1 MAGRRERKVVTVLFV
16 DLAGFTSRAEVMD
29 PEDVA
34 AMLDPYHERVKD
46 ELERR
51 GGTVEKF
58 IGDAVMAVFGA
69 PVAHEDDAE
78 RAVRSALAIRDWAE
92 QEGVELRVGIN
103 TGEALVTLDSRPDQ
117 GQTMATGDVVNT
129 AARLQSAAPVGGILV
144 GEQTVRAT
152 EQVIVYDEA
161 EPVAAKGKAE
171 PVSVWLASSARS
183 RVSVERVHGAALVGR
198 RRELEL
204 LFGALDL
211 AREERSPQLVT
222 LVGVPGIGKSRLV
235 FELYGRIEQEEE
247 LTFWRHG
254 RCLPYGDGVTFW
266 ALGEMVKAHA
276 GILEGESEEEAA
288 RKLHDAVDDPWLES
302 HLRPLVG
309 LGSDVES
316 GGDRREEAFTAWRR
330 FFESLADERPLVLVF
345 EDMHWAD
352 DNLLDFVDHLVEWA
366 SNVPLL
372 AVCTARPELLSRRA
386 GWGGG
391 KPNALTISLSPLS
404 SDDTARLLAELLNRS
419 VLPAETQSELLDRAG
434 GNPLYAEE
442 YARILRERGKIEQL
456 PETVQ
461 GMIAARLDLLEP
473 EQKAVVQDA
482 AVIGRTFW
490 RGALEFLAGGEP
502 ALLEQRLHALE
513 RKEFVRRERAPSIAG
528 ETEYSF
534 RHLLVRDVA
543 YGQIPRAER
552 AERHRRAAEWI
563 GALGRTE
570 DHSELLAHHYM
581 QALEL
586 GAAAGVDTREFAEP
600 AAAALS
606 AAGDRAFGLNAFDA
620 AARHYRSALELL
632 PPGDVRRAR
641 LLLRLGTAL
650 FNDGKTDLPLL
661 EAGVEELLAVGDIDG
676 AGDAERI
683 LSWQLWIAGERDRSF
698 AHLDRALELV
708 ADREPSSAKANVL
721 GTAARFRMLAG
732 ESEEAVRYGR
742 EALQMATALDMDELR
757 AAALVNVGCAR
768 VFLGDDGGIG
778 DLREAIAV
786 ARAANAG
793 FELGR
798 AGGNLA
804 SILWTRGEVTAA
816 AELWAQ
822 QEVDAEQYG
831 QTGFRRWMQGI
842 NTTLFYDLG
851 KWDDAFAVSDA
862 FITEVE
868 GGAPHYL
875 SSQAYLA
882 RGLVRLARNET
893 AAVLVDVER
902 AVESA
907 RRAKDPQILY
917 QTLAGAAHVHHELG
931 DDRAASALADEFL
944 AAISAGEILG
954 FSLSWTHVL
963 AWTAVEVG
971 RGADLAAGL
980 EGAAESPW
988 VRAAIAYARGEPAE
1002 AADICGEMGAVVQ
1015 EAYARLAA
1023 ARRLVDAGRRAEAD
1037 VQLGRALA
1045 FYRSVSAR
1053 RYVLE
1058 GETLM
1063 AASA

>member
-1 MAGRRERKVVTVLFV
+1 VPGRRERKVVTVLFV

-34 AMLDPYHERVKD
+34 AMLDPYHERVKS

-78 RAVRSALAIRDWAE
+78 RAVRAALAIRDWAE
-92 QEGVELRVGIN
+92 QEGVDLRVGVN
-103 TGEALVTLDSRPDQ
+103 TGEALVNLDSRPDQ

-129 AARLQSAAPVGGILV
+129 AARLQSAALVGRILV

-152 EQVIVYDEA
+152 QHVIVYTEA
-161 EPVAAKGKAE
+161 EAIAVKGKAE
-171 PVSVWLASSARS
+171 PVSVWTADSARS
-183 RVSVERVHGAALVGR
+183 RVSVERAHGASLVGR

-204 LFGALDL
+204 LVGALDL

-235 FELYGRIEQEEE
+235 FELYGRIEQEKE

-276 GILEGESEEEAA
+276 GILEGEPEEEAA
-288 RKLHDAVDDPWLES
+288 RKLRDAVDDPWIES

-309 LGSDVES
+309 LAADVEG

-330 FFESLADERPLVLVF
+330 FFENLADERPLVLVF
-345 EDMHWAD
+345 EDLHWAD
-352 DNLLDFVDHLVEWA
+352 DNLLDFVDHFVEWA

-372 AVCTARPELLSRRA
+372 VVCTARPELLSRRP

-391 KPNALTISLSPLS
+391 KPNALTISLAPLS

-419 VLPAETQSELLDRAG
+419 VLPAETQSALLDRAG

-442 YARILRERGKIEQL
+442 YARILRERGKVEQL

-461 GMIAARLDLLEP
+461 GMIAARLDLLE
-473 EQKAVVQDA
+473 EDEKALVQDA
-482 AVIGRTFW
+482 AVVGKTFW
-490 RGALEFLAGGEP
+490 VGALERLSSDAS
-502 ALLEQRLHALE
+502 ALEHRLHALE
-513 RKEFVRRERAPSIAG
+513 RKEFVRRERTGSIAG
-528 ETEYSF
+528 EVEYTF

-552 AERHRRAAEWI
+552 VERHRRAAEWI
-563 GALGRTE
+563 GGLGRPD
-570 DHSELLAHHYM
+570 DHSEMLAYHYL

-586 GAAAGVDTREFAEP
+586 GGAAGIDTKDFAEP
-600 AAAALS
+600 AMEALA

-620 AARHYRSALELL
+620 AARHYRSALQLL
-632 PPGDVRRAR
+632 PPGDVRRGR

-650 FNDGKTDLPLL
+650 FNAGKTDLPLL
-661 EAGVEELLAVGDIDG
+661 EAGVEELLAVGDVDG
-676 AGDAERI
+676 AADAERI
-683 LSWQLWIAGERDRSF
+683 LSWQLWVAGERDRAF
-698 AHLDRALELV
+698 ARLDRALELV
-708 ADREPSSAKANVL
+708 KDLGPSPAKANVF

-732 ESEEAVRYGR
+732 ESEEAIRYGR
-742 EALQMATALDMDELR
+742 ETLEMATALGMDELR
-757 AAALVNVGCAR
+757 ASALVNVGCAR

-778 DLREAIAV
+778 DLREAIVV

-842 NTTLFYDLG
+842 NTTLFYDVG
-851 KWDDAFAVSDA
+851 KWDDALAVSEA

-882 RGLVRLARNET
+882 RGLVRLARGET
-893 AAVLVDVER
+893 ASVRGDAER
-902 AVESA
+902 ALESA

-917 QTLAGAAHVHHELG
+917 QTLAGAAHMHHELG
-931 DDRAASALADEFL
+931 DDRTASALADEFL
-944 AAISAGEILG
+944 AAISAGEGLG

-980 EGAAESPW
+980 EGAAESQW
-988 VRAAIAYARGEPAE
+988 ARAAIAYARGEPAE
-1002 AADICGEMGAVVQ
+1002 AADICAEIGGVAQ

-1023 ARRLVDAGRRAEAD
+1023 ARGLVDAGRRAEAD

-1045 FYRSVSAR
+1045 FYRGVSAR

>member
-34 AMLDPYHERVKD
+34 AMLDPYHERVKS

-103 TGEALVTLDSRPDQ
+103 TGEALVTLDSRPEQ

-152 EQVIVYDEA
+152 EHAIVYVEA
-161 EPVAAKGKAE
+161 EPIAAKGKAE
-171 PVSVWLASSARS
+171 PVPVWTADSARS
-183 RVSVERVHGAALVGR
+183 RVSVERTHGASLVGR

-204 LFGALDL
+204 LFCALDL

-235 FELYGRIEQEEE
+235 FELYHRVEEEEE

-266 ALGEMVKAHA
+266 ALGEMVKAQA
-276 GILEGESEEEAA
+276 GILEGETEDEAA
-288 RKLHDAVDDPWLES
+288 RKLREAVDDPWIES

-309 LGSDVES
+309 LAADAQGGS
-316 GGDRREEAFTAWRR
+316 DRREEAFTAWRR

-345 EDMHWAD
+345 EDLHWAD
-352 DNLLDFVDHLVEWA
+352 DNLLDFVDHLVDWA
-366 SNVPLL
+366 SAVPLL
-372 AVCTARPELLSRRA
+372 VVCTARPELLSRRP

-391 KPNALTISLSPLS
+391 KPNALTISLSPLTNA
-404 SDDTARLLAELLNRS
+404 DTARLLAELLDRS

-442 YARILRERGKIEQL
+442 YARILRERGQIERL

-461 GMIAARLDLLEP
+461 GMIAARLDLLEAD
-473 EQKAVVQDA
+473 EKALVQDA
-482 AVIGRTFW
+482 AVVGRTFW
-490 RGALEFLAGGEP
+490 VGALARLSGVDSTA
-502 ALLEQRLHALE
+502 LEQRMHALE
-513 RKEFVRRERAPSIAG
+513 RKEFIRRERAGSIAG
-528 ETEYSF
+528 EIEYSF

-552 AERHRRAAEWI
+552 AERHRRAADWI
-563 GALGRTE
+563 AALGRPD
-570 DHSELLAHHYM
+570 DHSEMLAYHYL

-586 GAAAGVDTREFAEP
+586 GAAAGVDTREFAGP
-600 AAAALS
+600 AAVALT

-620 AARHYRSALELL
+620 AARHYRTALELL
-632 PPGDVRRAR
+632 PAGDARRGR
-641 LLLRLGTAL
+641 LLLGLGTAL
-650 FNDGKTDLPLL
+650 FNADKTDLPLL

-676 AGDAERI
+676 AADAERI
-683 LSWQLWIAGERDRSF
+683 LSWHLWVAGERDSAF
-698 AHLDRALELV
+698 AHLERGLALV
-708 ADREPSSAKANVL
+708 ADSEPSAAKANVV
-721 GTAARFRMLAG
+721 GTAARFRMLA
-732 ESEEAVRYGR
+732 ADDQAAIRYGR
-742 EALQMATALDMDELR
+742 EALEMATELGLDELR
-757 AAALVNVGCAR
+757 AAVLNNVGTAR
-768 VFLGDDGGIG
+768 MSMGDDGGLA
-778 DLREAIAV
+778 DLREAIDV
-786 ARAANAG
+786 ARKANAG
-793 FELGR
+793 FELSR

-804 SILWTRGEVTAA
+804 SMLWTRGELTAA
-816 AELWAQ
+816 AERWQQAQ
-822 QEVDAEQYG
+822 LDGNQYG
-831 QTGFRRWMQGI
+831 QTGIGRWMQGI

-851 KWDDAFAVSDA
+851 RWDDALATAEA
-862 FITEVE
+862 FIAEVE

-875 SSQAYLA
+875 SSQAYLV
-882 RGLVRLARNET
+882 RGLIRLARGET
-893 AAVLVDVER
+893 AAVGSDAEK
-902 AVESA
+902 AVELA
-907 RRAKDPQILY
+907 QRAKDPQILY
-917 QTLAGAAHVHHELG
+917 QTLAAAARLHHELG
-931 DDRAASALADEFL
+931 DDRAAFALIDEFM
-944 AAISAGEILG
+944 AAIAAGEGLG
-954 FSLSWTHVL
+954 FSISWTHVL
-963 AWTAVEVG
+963 AWTAAEAA
-971 RGADLAAGL
+971 RGAELAAALSRGY
-980 EGAAESPW
+980 ESPW
-988 VRAAIAYARGEPAE
+988 AHAAIAYARGEPAE
-1002 AADICGEMGAVVQ
+1002 AADLCAEMGAVTQ

-1023 ARRLVDAGRRAEAD
+1023 ARMLVDAGRRAEAD

-1045 FYRSVSAR
+1045 FYRGVGAR

-1058 GETLM
+1058 GETLL